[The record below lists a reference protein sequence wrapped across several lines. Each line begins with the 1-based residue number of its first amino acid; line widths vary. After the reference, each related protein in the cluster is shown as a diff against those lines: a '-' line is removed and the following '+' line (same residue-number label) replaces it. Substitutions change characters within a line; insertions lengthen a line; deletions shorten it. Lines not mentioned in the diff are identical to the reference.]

1 MIFTTGFGRADGI
14 ASLITA
20 AIMLRA
26 AYGLLRDTG
35 RVFLEAAPTGLD
47 PDTIG
52 RALLKQTGVVEIH
65 DLHVWEITSGFPAL
79 SAHVLV
85 DATADCHAARRE
97 LEHELHEHF
106 KIDHT
111 TLQVDHQGDQLL
123 TIKSLKQ

>member
-1 MIFTTGFGRADGI
+1 MPSRRADPATGNG
-14 ASLITA
+14 AKRVPAT
-20 AIMLRA
+20 LRT
-26 AYGLLRDTG
+26 RDPDEAD
-35 RVFLEAAPTGLD
+35 RHSIEAAPTGLD